1 MKVLIVSTV
10 VLLLDQA
17 SKLAVRFSFEYGR
30 PHRILGDFL
39 RLTYVENPGMA
50 FSIRFGNRT
59 FFTIFAFLASMVILV
74 YIIRTRHER
83 LLLRTS
89 LALIFG
95 GALGNLLDRILY
107 GKVVDFIDVG
117 LHSMRWPIFN
127 VADSAVTVGMVI
139 LAWLILFD
147 KSEKGQP
154 EELAT

>member
-1 MKVLIVSTV
+1 
-10 VLLLDQA
+10 
-17 SKLAVRFSFEYGR
+17 
-30 PHRILGDFL
+30 
-39 RLTYVENPGMA
+39 
-50 FSIRFGNRT
+50 
-59 FFTIFAFLASMVILV
+59 MVILV